1 MQTDKKIIITL
12 TIVLAALLISVY
24 VITNTA
30 HTRRI
35 RDLDALIEEVLADIA
50 DGRIDEAGTKADGI
64 RLVDDDS
71 TIDKRRYNNIR
82 KSLITVI
89 DRYKVENGSGSH

>member
-1 MQTDKKIIITL
+1 MQTEKKVIITL
-12 TIVLAALLISVY
+12 TIVLAALLICVY
-24 VITNTA
+24 VITGTA

-35 RDLDALIEEVLADIA
+35 RDLDALIDEVLADIA
-50 DGRIDEAGTKADGI
+50 NGRIDEAAAKVDGI

-71 TIDKRRYNNIR
+71 TADKRRYNNIR

-89 DRYKVENGSGSH
+89 DRYKGANGDGSN